1 MWNDLCLVGVGKIAP
16 KFRAA
21 KSVKAITLFWMRD
34 KSFKGRDRTFVSDW
48 LKKRGLQKL

>member
-16 KFRAA
+16 KCG
-21 KSVKAITLFWMRD
+21 
-34 KSFKGRDRTFVSDW
+34 KSFKGRDRTFVSCW